1 MPQPFS
7 PVGIALNQ
15 AKTRAKRNGTSEPL
29 PSGVKEVVG
38 PDGQKI
44 AIRTEQPLQPMGQ
57 EVAAWLPGVG
67 DVVEVGQIANDVKN
81 GNFGTAALAAGLMV
95 LPGNARKIL
104 DKFGVDLGDISTFAR
119 LSDQE

>member
-1 MPQPFS
+1 MPQPLS

-57 EVAAWLPGVG
+57 EVAA
-67 DVVEVGQIANDVKN
+67 
-81 GNFGTAALAAGLMV
+81 
-95 LPGNARKIL
+95 
-104 DKFGVDLGDISTFAR
+104 
-119 LSDQE
+119 